1 MIYTLNLKPRIIME
15 FNETVKVRRVYQDT
29 RNTSSEWR
37 QRNRIFHPLTERQ
50 FGNRFRVG
58 DRVTMR
64 LINPNNKI
72 YIDATIVGIVLYDN
86 AQALL
91 NSYNID
97 DTFAGAPFTRVLVL
111 DP

>member
-1 MIYTLNLKPRIIME
+1 MGVQFSLLME
-15 FNETVKVRRVYQDT
+15 FNETVKIRRVYQDT
-29 RNTSSEWR
+29 RNSSQHWR

-72 YIDATIVGIVLYDN
+72 YIDATILAITSYN
-86 AQALL
+86 TAQTFLD
-91 NSYNID
+91 SYNID
-97 DTFAGAPFTRVLVL
+97 NTFAWAPFTRVLVL
-111 DP
+111 GP

>member
-1 MIYTLNLKPRIIME
+1 
-15 FNETVKVRRVYQDT
+15 
-29 RNTSSEWR
+29 
-37 QRNRIFHPLTERQ
+37 
-50 FGNRFRVG
+50 
-58 DRVTMR
+58 MR

-86 AQALL
+86 AHALL